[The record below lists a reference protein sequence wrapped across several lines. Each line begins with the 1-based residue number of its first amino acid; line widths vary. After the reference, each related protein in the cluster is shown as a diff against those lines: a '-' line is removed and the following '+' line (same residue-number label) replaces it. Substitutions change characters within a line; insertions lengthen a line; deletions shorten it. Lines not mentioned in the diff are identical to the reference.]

1 MIYSLSGKLLV
12 KKLNFA
18 VIEAGGIGFKI
29 FISSK
34 SSYKLPKIGSK
45 AKLFCYTNV
54 RQDGLELY
62 GFFDEEELEIFEL
75 FIAINSIGPKIALR
89 ILSELPLGSVLS
101 AIDKN
106 RPDILSRIS
115 GIGKKTAERII
126 LELRGKV
133 KNKSEKNGEKLISI
147 MEMDEDLEKAL
158 KNLGYKQSEIKDAL
172 RDVPS
177 KIDKIDERLK
187 FALKFLSKSPTL
199 QR

>member
-12 KKLNFA
+12 KKFNFV

-34 SSYKLPKIGSK
+34 VSRKLPKIGSK

-62 GFFDEEELEIFEL
+62 GFFNEEELEIFEL
-75 FIAINSIGPKIALR
+75 FISINSIGPKIALR
-89 ILSELPLGSVLS
+89 ILSDLPIDSVLS

-106 RPDILSRIS
+106 RPDIFSKIS
-115 GIGKKTAERII
+115 GVGKKTAERII
-126 LELRGKV
+126 LELRGKI
-133 KNKSEKNGEKLISI
+133 KSIDAKFEEESMFL
-147 MEMDEDLEKAL
+147 MEADADIEKAL

-172 RDVPS
+172 RDIPS
-177 KIDKIDERLK
+177 KICKIDERLK
-187 FALKFLSKSPTL
+187 AALKNLSK
-199 QR
+199 